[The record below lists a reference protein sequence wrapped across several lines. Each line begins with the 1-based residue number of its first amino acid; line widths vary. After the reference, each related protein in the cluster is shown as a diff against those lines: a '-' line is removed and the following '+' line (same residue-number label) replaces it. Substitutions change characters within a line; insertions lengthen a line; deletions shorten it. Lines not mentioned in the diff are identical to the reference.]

1 MRFQRFNKTKA
12 LGDEAPKG
20 GVVIEGYANKF
31 FTDAYN
37 ERMDPTSVK
46 LDRFKQNPILLFNHD
61 MMYPCGKV
69 LAVEAREDGVFVR
82 ACVSASGND
91 KVSFVRD
98 LVEDG
103 TLCTFSIRFADETV
117 VEDPEVQGGKLIKDW
132 ELQEVSIVSIPAQ
145 PDSTFS
151 LANVKSVKDLRAM
164 TLKAKGAMV
173 AKLAADAMAKLEEA
187 GQEKEDLLE
196 KLGEASGQEPADLA
210 EVLAGNVTPVPEP
223 VLSAI
228 VSVLGVEE
236 NELKEANA
244 QDVEKQK
251 SLEGEEKPEEKM
263 DEEKPA
269 EEKAEEVNPL
279 EQAVQE
285 CVSEKI
291 PKLLE
296 EGMEQ
301 EQAVATAISMCSKEK
316 GCATFVPTREMM
328 TKWLSDC
335 DNVKQAEQNGQSKE
349 TTPVP
354 SEFDMNENGLLAL
367 MKSQLELLGAISAKL
382 DGVKDAILEMSS
394 KAEVERAQE
403 AAEQPA
409 EMDEEKTEPEQEEQ
423 MKKLLDE
430 YEAKL
435 KAILA

>member
-20 GVVIEGYANKF
+20 GVIIEGYANKF

-151 LANVKSVKDLRAM
+151 LANVKSVKDLRSM

-173 AKLAADAMAKLEEA
+173 AKLAAEAMAKLEEA
-187 GQEKEDLLE
+187 GQEKEELLE
-196 KLGEASGQEPADLA
+196 KLGEASGSEPAELA

-236 NELKEANA
+236 NALADANA

-251 SLEGEEKPEEKM
+251 SMDAEQKPEEKM
-263 DEEKPA
+263 EEEKPA
-269 EEKAEEVNPL
+269 EEKAEMETL
-279 EQAVQE
+279 DQAVQE
-285 CVSEKI
+285 CVSAKI
-291 PKLLE
+291 PVLLE

-301 EQAVATAISMCSKEK
+301 EQAVAAAISMCSKEK
-316 GCATFVPTREMM
+316 GCSEFKPSREMM
-328 TKWLSDC
+328 TKWLADC
-335 DNVKQAEQNGQSKE
+335 DKIKQAEQNGQSQE
-349 TTPVP
+349 TVAVP
-354 SEFDMNENGLLAL
+354 SEFDMNDNAVLMM
-367 MKSQLELLGAISAKL
+367 MKSQLELLGAISHKL
-382 DGVKDAILEMSS
+382 DGLKDVMVALKQPEPVKIEE
-394 KAEVERAQE
+394 EVEAPVE
-403 AAEQPA
+403 
-409 EMDEEKTEPEQEEQ
+409 EEKMEPEAEEQ